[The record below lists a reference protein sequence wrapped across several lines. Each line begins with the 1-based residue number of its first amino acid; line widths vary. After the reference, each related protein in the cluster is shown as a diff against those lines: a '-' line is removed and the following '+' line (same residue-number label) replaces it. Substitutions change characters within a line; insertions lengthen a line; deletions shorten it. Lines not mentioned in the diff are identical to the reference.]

1 MMGGNVSFHL
11 MNKHQLTTLTVAT
24 ALLAAAHAENNFGED
39 AAFLEKHSDARVLA
53 QGDARIIVV
62 PQWQGRVMTST
73 AAGDAG
79 DSYGWINYEAVEKGI
94 LPEDQRKGLDKHI
107 HIFGGEERLWLGPE
121 GGQHAIF
128 FEPRQKEYSFANWKT
143 PALIDTEAFEVT
155 AASESKMSLRKEGS
169 VINNSGTTFQ
179 MRLERTVEVLSAG
192 DFVRKVGIEASEGV
206 KSIAFETT
214 NTLTNRGKQAWNE
227 QSGMLSIWML
237 GMYKHGPS
245 TNVVIPLKPG
255 EQKAVNTDY
264 FGEVGPDRLKVKD
277 ELLFFKADGKF
288 RSKIGIPP
296 QRCKDYCG
304 SYDPDRKTL
313 TVVQFNLPANA
324 ASLPYVRSQWV
335 QHEHPYQGDVIH
347 SYNDGPP
354 EPGADPLGPFYE
366 IESSSPALP
375 LKPGE
380 SMTHIQRTIHFQGDP
395 AKLDIISRKL
405 FGIPVADIAAG
416 LE

>member
-1 MMGGNVSFHL
+1 MTTAMKKL
-11 MNKHQLTTLTVAT
+11 ICLT
-24 ALLAAAHAENNFGED
+24 LAACCGLPATSLAENNFGED
-39 AAFLEKHSDARVLA
+39 AAFLKKHSDAQVL
-53 QGDARIIVV
+53 QHGEARIIVV

-79 DSYGWINYEAVEKGI
+79 DSYGWINYEAVKKGI
-94 LPEDQRKGLDKHI
+94 LPEDKREGIDKHI

-128 FEPRQKEYSFANWKT
+128 FEPRQKDYSFANWKT
-143 PALIDTEAFEVT
+143 PALIDTDAFEVVR
-155 AASESKMSLRKEGS
+155 ADESKMALRKEGV
-169 VINNSGTTFQ
+169 VINNSGTTF
-179 MRLERTVEVLSAG
+179 RLLLERTVEVLGAG
-192 DFVRKVGIEASEGV
+192 DFVAKVGIEAPEGL
-206 KSIAFETT
+206 KSIAFETV
-214 NTLTNRGKQAWNE
+214 NTLTNRGEQAWSE

-255 EQKAVNTDY
+255 EHKAVNTDY
-264 FGEVGPDRLKVKD
+264 FGEVGPDRLKVKGD
-277 ELLFFKADGKF
+277 LLFFKADGKF

-296 QRCKDYCG
+296 QRCMDYCG
-304 SYDPDRKTL
+304 SYDPDRNTL
-313 TVVQFNLPANA
+313 TVVQFNLPKDADK
-324 ASLPYVRSQWV
+324 LPYVRSQW
-335 QHEHPYQGDVIH
+335 QHHEHPYQGDVIH

-380 SMTHIQRTIHFQGDP
+380 SMTHIQRTIHFQGEP
-395 AKLDIISRKL
+395 AKLDIIARKL
-405 FGIPVADIAAG
+405 FGISVASIASG
-416 LE
+416 L